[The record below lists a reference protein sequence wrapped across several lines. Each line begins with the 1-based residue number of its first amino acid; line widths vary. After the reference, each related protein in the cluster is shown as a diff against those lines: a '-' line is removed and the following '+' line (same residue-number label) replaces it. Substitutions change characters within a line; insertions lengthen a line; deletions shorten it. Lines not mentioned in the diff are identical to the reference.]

1 MLSCEFYFEIGNF
14 IMNIHGKKFGADAA
28 PSGGVVAFSGG
39 EFCDNA
45 FGYTFGRVCTRGV
58 SWNLPVLL
66 IDVARDMYTFLW
78 FGIYVIFFY
87 GQ

>member
-1 MLSCEFYFEIGNF
+1 MDNHNSNHIHTSSNLYVDIEMAHDNKKPRNGWVCDLKICKKIDIGEENDR
-14 IMNIHGKKFGADAA
+14 K
-28 PSGGVVAFSGG
+28 
-39 EFCDNA
+39 
-45 FGYTFGRVCTRGV
+45 YYTRGV

-66 IDVARDMYTFLW
+66 IDVARYMYTFLW